1 MKDSFKHE
9 VDQIPVPEKKLDA
22 AIDSA
27 IRRGK
32 RKRWGFPKNTAY
44 SAGAAAALFCMFIGS
59 AFVSPTMADM
69 ASKLPLLDQLF
80 ESKPVFQ
87 IITEELREDYE
98 VDAMGMSYTPKKE
111 FTVEVTGSE
120 EYFSEMKG
128 EIENRVE
135 ELLATRG
142 YDAFSIKVYREE
154 PHHNTPEQEHQE
166 HLNRALRNTVHEGLK
181 NYDFEIL
188 SVGGVYSEDR
198 KVVTLDIPD
207 TETRTAE
214 IEAAVQKL
222 VQDAGMNKVQVSF
235 QKVDMQKSEQ
245 NHRWTPVITTISEG
259 LMGRKDFQVKRITKS
274 NDTGSITV
282 FVTLDLPAS
291 DSGAKELAAQTE
303 NTVNEFIQSEE
314 AKEAVQDDSYKIVI
328 YSKDK
333 EVLLETAY

>member
-9 VDQIPVPEKKLDA
+9 VDQVPVPEKKLDA

-32 RKRWGFPKNTAY
+32 RKRWGFAKKTAY

-69 ASKLPLLDQLF
+69 ASKLPLLNQLF

-87 IITEELREDYE
+87 IIAEELREEYE
-98 VDAMGMSYTPKKE
+98 VDAMGMSYTPEKE
-111 FTVEVTGSE
+111 FTVAVTGSE
-120 EYFSEMKG
+120 EYFLSKKG
-128 EIENRVE
+128 EIEERVE
-135 ELLATRG
+135 ELLAARG
-142 YDAFSIKVYREE
+142 YDAFTIKVYQEE
-154 PHHNTPEQEHQE
+154 PHENTPEQEHQE
-166 HLNRALRNTVHEGLK
+166 HLNRTLLNTVHEGLK

-188 SVGGVYSEDR
+188 SVGGSYSDER
-198 KVVTLDIPD
+198 KQVGLDIPD

-214 IEAAVQKL
+214 IEATVQKL
-222 VQDAGMNKVQVSF
+222 VQDAGMDKVQVSF
-235 QKVDMQKSEQ
+235 QKIDMAKSEQ

-259 LMGRKDFQVKRITKS
+259 LMGRKDFHVKKITKS
-274 NDTGSITV
+274 NDKGSMTV

-291 DSGAKELAAQTE
+291 DSRAKELAAQTE
-303 NTVNEFIQSEE
+303 KTVNEFIQSEE